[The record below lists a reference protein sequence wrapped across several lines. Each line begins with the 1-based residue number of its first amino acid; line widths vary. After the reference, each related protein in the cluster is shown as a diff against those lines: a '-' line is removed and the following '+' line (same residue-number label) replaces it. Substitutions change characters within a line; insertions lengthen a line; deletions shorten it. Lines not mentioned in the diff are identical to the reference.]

1 MNISGQ
7 HLDSERIAQLITNIR
22 QKKELRSLSRE
33 FVQEQLLLFLERE
46 PKMLRFLLQ
55 NPSSRSE
62 IYKHIVKELRKGL
75 RRAYGLFRWDE
86 ELHERQQLVEELV
99 SKKPKDWKR
108 LVTQILATHAST
120 QERLSFF
127 EKLYRQI
134 FAITRK
140 PKRIIDLGCGLHPYA
155 IPFMKLQKLE
165 YFAYDL
171 SEEELQ
177 TLEQFFAF
185 LHTKNPQFLGHAALL
200 DLFHWQELK
209 HLKKADVCFLFK
221 MTDVLD
227 RGKGHKVTEAVLREV
242 PARCVVVSFPTK
254 TMSGKRMNYPKR
266 KWIELLCDR
275 LGWTFTLLE
284 FANEVFYVI
293 EKEARKE
300 LPVR

>member
-1 MNISGQ
+1 MNIGGQ
-7 HLDSERIAQLITNIR
+7 HLDNELIAQLITDIR

-46 PKMLRFLLQ
+46 PKMLHFLLQ
-55 NPSSRSE
+55 NPSSRAE
-62 IYKHIVKELRKGL
+62 RYKQIVKELRKRL

-86 ELHERQQLVEELV
+86 ELHKRQQLVEELV
-99 SKKPKDWKR
+99 MKKPQNWKK
-108 LVTQILATHAST
+108 LVGQVLATHAST

-127 EKLYRQI
+127 EHLYRQI
-134 FAITRK
+134 FAITGK

-155 IPFMKLQKLE
+155 IPFMKLKTLE

-185 LHTKNPQFLGHAALL
+185 LHTKNPQFQGHAAIL
-200 DLFHWQELK
+200 DLFHWQKLK
-209 HLKKADVCFLFK
+209 HLKNADVCFLFK

-242 PARCVVVSFPTK
+242 SARFVVVSFPTK

-266 KWIELLCDR
+266 KWMELLCNR
-275 LGWTFTLLE
+275 LGYPFTVLQ
-284 FANEVFYVI
+284 FPDEVFYVI
-293 EKEARKE
+293 EKKM
-300 LPVR
+300 VS